1 MQHNRLLSG
10 ICILMSNVWILKQN
24 QFRTIALISFIFM
37 VMITVYGYRISL
49 NMQRILDN
57 FFKCNRDCCYLAHM
71 HDSNP
76 HLLNSRTIGH
86 SCLHCCRCTVRCPN
100 LIPTQQKTHI
110 MTTLYTSTLCSDLSK
125 QF

>member
-49 NMQRILDN
+49 NMQRILD
-57 FFKCNRDCCYLAHM
+57 FF
-71 HDSNP
+71 
-76 HLLNSRTIGH
+76 LNVTGIAVTLPTCTI
-86 SCLHCCRCTVRCPN
+86 
-100 LIPTQQKTHI
+100 QTHI
-110 MTTLYTSTLCSDLSK
+110 S
-125 QF
+125 